1 MNYDPETALKRMGKV
16 WFVSRAY
23 SDHVDPTHKNWNNSK
38 IEDSL
43 KMRESYYRATK
54 PFHKDLLNLVL
65 KSNPASLSRN
75 TIGLS
80 GERIL
85 EMARKI
91 LGIINNL
98 I

>member
-1 MNYDPETALKRMGKV
+1 MNYDPETALKRIGKA

-23 SDHVDPTHKNWNNSK
+23 SDYVDPTHKNWNNSE

-43 KMRESYYRATK
+43 KMRESYYQSTK
-54 PFHKDLLNLVL
+54 SFHKDLLKLIL
-65 KSNPASLSRN
+65 RSNPASLSRN

-80 GERIL
+80 GISIL

-91 LGIINNL
+91 LETISI
-98 I
+98 